1 MKKKILL
8 IALAVVLVLGCGIG
22 AWLHFRQ
29 EDRPDDSGWIPA
41 QTYLRRGSLSG
52 SGYYY
57 EQDVL
62 TYFDFA
68 TGNSVALC
76 SKTGCDHNDDT
87 CDGYLGGH
95 HFMAFQNDHLY
106 YMDTDYYGMHL
117 YRRNAIG
124 TDLVKLCDI
133 GTKFVEEQY
142 AVEVKGLA
150 QAGHYLY
157 YAADVVGTVNK
168 DGYSTTESVRCYIGR
183 IHLTTGREEILVERD
198 AGSALLRLIAVRNGS
213 ILFRTEGRVDVDY
226 HDPAY
231 AEKNANAPVTLERW
245 DEETGETTELFRK
258 KRTECLSVFMVYGDK
273 VYYPVKLDFTANDRG
288 VTHAFDIT
296 TGEETQVA
304 ENATYRY
311 LGGGYAL
318 RQVGYE
324 EDWHLYDLKTE
335 KALPY
340 TLSEIA
346 NSYCV
351 GKSGAVIQYSIKRGD
366 YSGMECCYVSYA
378 AMTDGLQESDLQ
390 PVFALMNTHPDTP
403 TNPTTPTQPNDS
415 ENEYPPIS
423 FDYYPYISDEELD
436 YQIQYLPETVD
447 NPQSLPVLKWVYFTN
462 TRRPFTEDAA
472 RELNQML
479 ADRNMPFRVQFMVF
493 TANGSASDMELEW
506 FTRLAAQEAL
516 ADADLICGYMT
527 PDERQEYLMPITDY
541 VTGGAQPSLKN
552 AVADASC
559 WAGTT
564 TDGVIYGIPSF
575 AASAECG
582 GWRVKA
588 KVFEEYGLTEDD
600 FKKNFWEMDEVFE
613 KIYQANGNKPFLD
626 ADYISD
632 DSSISYPSVDD
643 NGDGPDIVLPGDL
656 SWVMDHLYQYI
667 GAYFGIDFSAQ
678 TPTVVNTLET
688 DAVRNLWRAVM
699 RYQKAGYIMLQPR
712 GSALVSYGS
721 LDSDSPYKRLYSYG
735 DSTTEFTLIP
745 VTPMTRTIYYSYT
758 HGTFSGI
765 AAVSQNKEEALML
778 LNLIAEDETF
788 RDQLCFGKEGRDY
801 TLTDGVYTVVRN
813 EDGSGY
819 NMVFLTPLSR
829 FSSIYESEMKRY
841 IHVQDGK
848 TILEA
853 QKENWDQ
860 AVRYHYPI
868 AFDFIGFESEL
879 EQIEKIIGKY
889 YRFFTNTTDRQI
901 YLPEF
906 GKLELPEMTP
916 ELYDQML
923 QELKDA
929 GSDRIRAELQR
940 QLDEWIANNPD
951 WNK

>member
-8 IALAVVLVLGCGIG
+8 IALAIVLVLGCGIG

-29 EDRPDDSGWIPA
+29 PDEADDSGWVPA
-41 QTYLRRGSLSG
+41 QTYLRRGALSG

-68 TGNSVALC
+68 TGSSAALC
-76 SKTGCDHNDDT
+76 SKTGCDHDDDT

-183 IHLTTGREEILVERD
+183 IHLATGREEILVERD

-213 ILFRTEGRVDVDY
+213 ILFRTEVRVDVDY

-324 EDWHLYDLKTE
+324 EDWHLYDLTTGKV
-335 KALPY
+335 LPY
-340 TLSEIA
+340 TLEKVA
-346 NSYCV
+346 HSYCV
-351 GKSGAVIQYSIKRGD
+351 GKSGAVIRYSIKRGD

-378 AMTDGLQESDLQ
+378 AMTDGLQKSDLQ
-390 PVFALMNTHPDTP
+390 PVFVQMNTEPDK
-403 TNPTTPTQPNDS
+403 PTTPTEPTEPSKPESNYPVVTFDS
-415 ENEYPPIS
+415 FSPV
-423 FDYYPYISDEELD
+423 SDEQLD
-436 YQIQYLPETVD
+436 PLIQYLPQTVD
-447 NPQSLPVLKWVYFTN
+447 NPQNLPVLKWVYFYPYQN
-462 TRRPFTEDAA
+462 PLTEDAFC
-472 RELNQML
+472 ELNQML
-479 ADRNMPFRVQFMVF
+479 ADRDMPFRIQFVVF
-493 TANGSASDMELEW
+493 RSEATATAAEMDW
-506 FTRLAAQEAL
+506 FSREIVQEAL
-516 ADADLICGYMT
+516 KDADLIYGYMY
-527 PDERQEYLMPITDY
+527 PEERQEYLMPITEY
-541 VTGGAQPSLKN
+541 VTGNAQPGLEDAVLHSSLW
-552 AVADASC
+552 V
-559 WAGTT
+559 TEE
-564 TDGVIYGIPSF
+564 DGNIYGIPS
-575 AASAECG
+575 AGGYAESA
-582 GWRVKA
+582 GWYVNA
-588 KVFEEYGLTEDD
+588 KVFAKFGLTKED
-600 FKKNFWEMDEVFE
+600 FQKSFWEMDEVFA
-613 KIYQANGNKPFLD
+613 KLYQANGNKPFLHLFHE
-626 ADYISD
+626 SD
-632 DSSISYPSVDD
+632 FSRPAIDD
-643 NGDGPDIVLPGDL
+643 NGNGPDIALPVDFE
-656 SWVMDHLYQYI
+656 WEARNLYQYI
-667 GAYFGIDFSAQ
+667 GAYYGIDCSAG
-678 TPTVVNTLET
+678 TPTVVNVLEA
-688 DAVRNLWRAVM
+688 DAYRSMQSAVVRYL
-699 RYQKAGYIMLQPR
+699 KAGYVTR
-712 GSALVSYGS
+712 GQYALAQS
-721 LDSDSPYKRLYSYG
+721 LLYFSDCYADEPYYLA
-735 DSTTEFTLIP
+735 STEMVVIP
-745 VTPMTRTIYYSYT
+745 VTPLIQHTSYV
-758 HGTFSGI
+758 GGSFSGV
-765 AAVSQNKEEALML
+765 AAGSNQKEEALML
-778 LNLIAEDETF
+778 LKLIIEDEAF
-788 RDQLCFGKEGRDY
+788 RSQLLYGKEGRDY
-801 TLTDGVYTVVRN
+801 KI
-813 EDGSGY
+813 EDGLYDPIWGDDGEHYSLR
-819 NMVFLTPLSR
+819 FLFDLGDPVTEEDTKLFFPVREGQTVPEARRENADSAVW
-829 FSSIYESEMKRY
+829 RY
-841 IHVQDGK
+841 F
-848 TILEA
+848 
-853 QKENWDQ
+853 
-860 AVRYHYPI
+860 PI
-868 AFDFIGFESEL
+868 TFDFSGFEAEL
-879 EQIEKIIGKY
+879 EEIGKIIGKY
-889 YRFFTNTTDRQI
+889 YCFFANTTYRQI
-901 YLPEF
+901 SLPEF

-929 GSDRIRAELQR
+929 GSDAIRAELQR

-951 WNK
+951 WSK